1 MNTRRDWLATEF
13 EKHRSHLRGVAYRML
28 GSVTEADDAVQEAW
42 LRLDRSDPGGTDDLR
57 GWLTVV
63 VGRISLDALRRRK
76 SRKEQLAGSWL
87 PEPIVRTADGAGP
100 ERDATMA
107 DSVGLALLVVLESL
121 TPAER
126 LAFVLHDVFGVP
138 FEEIA
143 SVVERTPAAA
153 RQLASRAR
161 RRVRNEAPEPDAD
174 VVVQRRAVDAF
185 LAAAR
190 DGDFEGLLRVLDP
203 DVVLR
208 VDGGPKAPKAF
219 ARAPL
224 VGAEEVARSA
234 GGFRGGADRAEPVM
248 VNGQAGLLVRFPALK
263 ILAAFTVAGG
273 RIVEIDIIADQAKLR
288 GLDRT

>member
-1 MNTRRDWLATEF
+1 VTRRDWLAEEF
-13 EKHRSHLRGVAYRML
+13 ERHRGHLRAVAYRML
-28 GSVTEADDAVQEAW
+28 GSVSEAEDAVQEVW

-57 GWLTVV
+57 GWLTTV
-63 VGRISLDALRRRK
+63 VGRICLDALRRRK
-76 SRKEQLAGSWL
+76 SRREQLAGSWL
-87 PEPIVRTADGAGP
+87 PEPIVRSSTDAEP
-100 ERDATMA
+100 ERDTVMA

-138 FEEIA
+138 FDQIA
-143 SVVERTPAAA
+143 PVVERSPAAT

-161 RRVRNEAPEPDAD
+161 RRVRAEAPEPDAD
-174 VVVQRRAVDAF
+174 LAVQQRVVDAF

-208 VDGGPKAPKAF
+208 VDGGPNAPRAF

-224 VGAEEVARSA
+224 VGAEAVARGA
-234 GGFRGGADRAEPVM
+234 EQFRGAADRVEPVI
-248 VNGQAGLLVRFPALK
+248 VNGAPGMLVRFPARS
-263 ILAAFTVAGG
+263 IVAAFTVAGG
-273 RIVEIDIIADQAKLR
+273 RIVEIDVIADPEKLR
-288 GLDRT
+288 GLPPT

>member
-1 MNTRRDWLATEF
+1 MDEHDRLAERF
-13 EKHRSHLRGVAYRML
+13 QAHRAHLSAVAVRILGARGD
-28 GSVTEADDAVQEAW
+28 ADDAVQETW
-42 LRLDRSDPGGTDDLR
+42 LRLRRSDVSGVDNLV
-57 GWLTVV
+57 GWLTTVV
-63 VGRISLDALRRRK
+63 SRICLDMLRTRASRREVPVGH
-76 SRKEQLAGSWL
+76 QHAGGGQH
-87 PEPIVRTADGAGP
+87 EGP
-100 ERDATMA
+100 EHEVVLV
-107 DSVGLALLVVLESL
+107 DSVGQALAVVLDTLS
-121 TPAER
+121 PAER
-126 LAFVLHDVFGVP
+126 VAFVLHDVFGVP

-143 SVVERTPAAA
+143 PVVERSPAAA

-174 VVVQRRAVDAF
+174 VAVQRRAVDAF

-208 VDGGPKAPKAF
+208 VDGGPNAPKAF
-219 ARAPL
+219 ARAPIA
-224 VGAEEVARSA
+224 GAEEVARSA
-234 GGFRGGADRAEPVM
+234 SGFRGGADRAEPVT

-288 GLDRT
+288 GLDRP